1 MLYVMQNLF
10 LWLIAAGIAGAVAGW
25 CWHCMRNAAR
35 IEDLERERNK
45 LRSKIVTLA
54 KNSDAPTA
62 PTEIVLGGEM
72 NARAEI
78 LESRVRELERTL
90 GEVRATNAEQ
100 LGRIAELD
108 RNLTD
113 ARNQLVDPSELD
125 TREARILALQADLNA
140 ARERI
145 VALETAPNTVIA
157 APASTDDNA
166 LRWRL
171 RYHESRVRYLE
182 AQAADRPAPPP
193 QVPMPVP
200 VSARTADADELN
212 RLRWQARYFAARTRY
227 LESLPAAAPTPVA
240 APEPQALAAP
250 PAPTAEDE
258 DNERSRWRRRYLEAR
273 VVYLESKLNDAPPAA
288 EPTAAATDVGPYE
301 ARIATLEA
309 ERAQLAQQV
318 EIRTSE
324 LSRLSALAAEREPLL
339 ARAQALEAQLAQA
352 RAGLQMI
359 DPLRARLSDL
369 EAQLAQAR
377 ATPAT
382 PAEGPELGQLRWRV
396 RYLDARVAH
405 LETALAAAET
415 AARSA
420 PAPAPA
426 QPMAQPLAAPTP
438 PRQPAPVPSAEPDE
452 PLVPRGAEVR
462 PMALAAPRNGA
473 PDDLRM
479 IAGVGPRVET
489 TLNSLGIYHF
499 DQIGT
504 WTPANI
510 AWVDQYLRF
519 RGRIVRERWVEQA
532 RALARGEDTEGK
544 RLYLEGDHV

>member
-1 MLYVMQNLF
+1 
-10 LWLIAAGIAGAVAGW
+10 
-25 CWHCMRNAAR
+25 
-35 IEDLERERNK
+35 
-45 LRSKIVTLA
+45 
-54 KNSDAPTA
+54 
-62 PTEIVLGGEM
+62 M

-108 RNLTD
+108 RQLGE
-113 ARNQLVDPSELD
+113 ARGQLIDPTELD
-125 TREARILALQADLNA
+125 SREARIAALQADLNA

-145 VALETAPNTVIA
+145 VTLESTPQPLIS
-157 APASTDDNA
+157 APAAAGDDA
-166 LRWRL
+166 PLRWRL
-171 RYHESRVRYLE
+171 RYSESRIRYLE
-182 AQAADRPAPPP
+182 EQLAARPAAP
-193 QVPMPVP
+193 QQVAMPG
-200 VSARTADADELN
+200 ADTGEHELN
-212 RLRWQARYFAARTRY
+212 RLRWQVRYFTSRCRY
-227 LESLPAAAPTPVA
+227 LETRLEETPVEAAAPPPPP
-240 APEPQALAAP
+240 APMPIA
-250 PAPTAEDE
+250 APTAEDE
-258 DNERSRWRRRYLEAR
+258 ENERSRWRRRYLEAR
-273 VVYLESKLNDAPPAA
+273 VVYLESKLQEAMPAA
-288 EPTAAATDVGPYE
+288 QTPAAVDVAPYE
-301 ARIATLEA
+301 ARIAALEA
-309 ERAQLAQQV
+309 ERAELAAQAEV
-318 EIRTSE
+318 RAAE
-324 LSRLSALAAEREPLL
+324 LARLAAERQPL
-339 ARAQALEAQLAQA
+339 AAHAQALEAQLAQA

-369 EAQLAQAR
+369 ETQLAQAR
-377 ATPAT
+377 ATAAAAPT
-382 PAEGPELGQLRWRV
+382 DSPELGQLRWRV

-405 LETALAAAET
+405 LETALAAAE
-415 AARSA
+415 SA
-420 PAPAPA
+420 PQAPAPPPAPAP
-426 QPMAQPLAAPTP
+426 QPAVSPT
-438 PRQPAPVPSAEPDE
+438 RAPAPVVPTDGDE

-499 DQIGT
+499 DQIST

-532 RALARGEDTEGK
+532 HALARGEETEGK